1 MIIGLAGEGPARR
14 AGLREGDL
22 VLAVAGREVN
32 RLVDFL
38 QAIWSLGTAGVE
50 VPLRIDREGDVFDMR
65 IASAD
70 RYRFLKK
77 APLH

>member
-1 MIIGLAGEGPARR
+1 M
-14 AGLREGDL
+14 
-22 VLAVAGREVN
+22 LAVGSQRVD
-32 RLVDFL
+32 RLSDFFR
-38 QAIWSLGTAGVE
+38 AVWTLGEAGVE

-65 IASAD
+65 VASAD